1 MLRKI
6 TKYSDLDER
15 KLMNIYSES
24 NIENAE
30 YFFPDENDKDKA
42 VKRVESNFCEYLK
55 NVFYKREESTYCVYE
70 EEGEWLSALRTNMV
84 KAGLFYLEALETS
97 PENRMKGYASH
108 LLNDVIDEMKKE
120 GSFKLCDCVRK
131 RNTASLKTH
140 EKCGFK
146 IVSDIGYDYLSNEEC
161 ESDYSLEYSYVA
173 N

>member
-30 YFFPDENDKDKA
+30 YFFPDE
-42 VKRVESNFCEYLK
+42 
-55 NVFYKREESTYCVYE
+55 
-70 EEGEWLSALRTNMV
+70 
-84 KAGLFYLEALETS
+84 
-97 PENRMKGYASH
+97 
-108 LLNDVIDEMKKE
+108 
-120 GSFKLCDCVRK
+120 
-131 RNTASLKTH
+131 
-140 EKCGFK
+140 KCGFK